1 MCALNVTDEIENI
14 KKCIAHWK
22 RRSLTVIG
30 TITAIKSL
38 LLPIL
43 THCFISLP
51 TPTNKVMDTLNKM
64 FTDFVWRKTVKI
76 KHNVAI

>member
-1 MCALNVTDEIENI
+1 MCALNVTDELENI

-30 TITAIKSL
+30 TITVIKSL

-43 THCFISLP
+43 THCFISSP
-51 TPTNKVMDTLNKM
+51 TPTNKILDTLSNI
-64 FTDFVWRKTVKI
+64 FTNFVWGKLLK
-76 KHNVAI
+76 